1 MQKIAVVGCG
11 AFGYALAL
19 LLSKTHSN
27 KEVFAYDVMSE
38 VIETLQQTKKHPFFH
53 TDIEI
58 CPNLL
63 PTKDK
68 EECLKNAD
76 LVILAVPAQYLRD
89 ALESLNNLIPQDA
102 IILNV
107 SKALEKNT
115 NKRMSEVISEYFPN
129 DVATIS
135 GGMLAHD
142 VAKGLPVGADIGCA
156 SKSALAT
163 LKSLFEPTTVHIDTT
178 TDIIGIELAGALK
191 NVLAIGAGI
200 IDGLNFGFSAKAF
213 FVAQCLREVENL
225 AVKLGARHETFHTAS
240 NAWMGDILTTCYGNS
255 RNRLYGEM
263 IGQGKTSEEAITILR
278 EQKKHAEGHATLKLV
293 KELCDKYEVAAPLV
307 TKLYDI
313 VYQNKSPSEA
323 FKDISSQ

>member
-27 KEVFAYDVMSE
+27 KEVYAYDVMPE
-38 VIETLQQTKKHPFFH
+38 VIETLQRTKKHPFFH

-58 CPNLL
+58 CPKLL
-63 PTKDK
+63 PTKSK
-68 EECLKNAD
+68 EECLRNAN
-76 LVILAVPAQYLRD
+76 LVILAVPAQYVRD
-89 ALESLNNLIPQDA
+89 ALKPLTSLVPKDA

-107 SKALEKNT
+107 SKALEKDT
-115 NKRMSEVISEYFPN
+115 NKRMSEVISEYLPHP
-129 DVATIS
+129 VATIS

-142 VAKGLPVGADIGCA
+142 VAKELPVGADIGCENEE
-156 SKSALAT
+156 ALQE
-163 LKSLFEPTTVHIDTT
+163 LKELFNPTTVHIDTT
-178 TDIIGIELAGALK
+178 TDIIGVELAGALK

-213 FVAQCLREVENL
+213 FIAQCLREVENL

-255 RNRLYGEM
+255 RNRLYGEL
-263 IGQGKTSEEAITILR
+263 IGQGKTPEEATNTLR
-278 EQKKHAEGHATLKLV
+278 EQKKHAEGYATLKLV
-293 KELCDKYEVAAPLV
+293 KELCDKHEVKAELV
-307 TKLYDI
+307 NRLYNI
-313 VYQNKSPSEA
+313 VYQNKNSSET
-323 FKDISSQ
+323 FKDISSR